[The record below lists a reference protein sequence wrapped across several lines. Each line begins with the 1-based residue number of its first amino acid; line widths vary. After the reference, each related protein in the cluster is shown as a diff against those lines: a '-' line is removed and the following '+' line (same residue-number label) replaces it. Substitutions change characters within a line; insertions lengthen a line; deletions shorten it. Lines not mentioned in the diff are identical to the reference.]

1 MMCCLTLQDGV
12 RAVTPPTGTRAVL
25 AGMPCPTSCSP
36 TFRCG
41 AGTQGRAV
49 TGRGRGHE
57 GMEMVSRE
65 NGAGM
70 QPKHPRCCLGP
81 GLVSRPHTGAH
92 AQGTLTPTPGVCI
105 CPWGS
110 CHGCPRRHSGR
121 SSSHVRSGSRQISL
135 PLRPLPWL
143 PVFPSILSVPWLVEA
158 SLSSLPQL
166 SRGFSLCLCVHSSFS
181 KDLQS
186 LGLGPPFS
194 SMTAS

>member
-1 MMCCLTLQDGV
+1 M
-12 RAVTPPTGTRAVL
+12 RAVTPPTRTRAVL

-36 TFRCG
+36 AFRCG
-41 AGTQGRAV
+41 AGTQSRAV
-49 TGRGRGHE
+49 TGRGRGQE

-70 QPKHPRCCLGP
+70 QPKRPRCCLGP

-105 CPWGS
+105 CPWG
-110 CHGCPRRHSGR
+110 RRHSGR
-121 SSSHVRSGSRQISL
+121 SSSHVRSGSRHISF

-143 PVFPSILSVPWLVEA
+143 PVFPSILGVPWLAEA
-158 SLSSLPQL
+158 SLSFLPQL
-166 SRGFSLCLCVHSSFS
+166 SRGFSLCLCVHSSFY
-181 KDLQS
+181 KDPQL